1 LDKLPVI
8 CKLACG
14 RRHDMKGARRQSGC
28 LEEHWGSLAYAN
40 IWLSSTPGYQITQIQ
55 TWHVRDAWRLS

>member
-1 LDKLPVI
+1 
-8 CKLACG
+8 
-14 RRHDMKGARRQSGC
+14 MKGARRQSGC